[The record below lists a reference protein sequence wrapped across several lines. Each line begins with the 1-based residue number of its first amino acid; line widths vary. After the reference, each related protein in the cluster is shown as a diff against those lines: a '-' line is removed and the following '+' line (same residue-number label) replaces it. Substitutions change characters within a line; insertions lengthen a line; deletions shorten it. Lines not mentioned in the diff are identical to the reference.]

1 MLQSTRK
8 RRNSRNYADYEWA
21 EREKKRLEQ
30 KAQELMERTRAS
42 QVSKKV
48 VTPAFHYPGRKLLA
62 RSRKTMKRKSVKKLK
77 NWYGFFK

>member
-8 RRNSRNYADYEWA
+8 RRNSRNNADYEWA

-42 QVSKKV
+42 QVSKKSSD
-48 VTPAFHYPGRKLLA
+48 PSISLPWQEAARK
-62 RSRKTMKRKSVKKLK
+62 KQEDNEKKVREEAEKLV
-77 NWYGFFK
+77 WFL